1 MKIFLAGATGAIGQ
15 QLVPLLVSGGHQ
27 VVASTR
33 TPDKVARLR
42 EAGATAIV
50 MDGLNR
56 DDVMGAVTAAR
67 PDVIVHQMTA
77 LTRMKSLRRFDDE
90 FAMTN
95 RLRTEGTAHL
105 LEAARAAGVKRFV
118 AQSYTNWTNVRDGG
132 RIKTEEDPLDP
143 APPKAMR
150 QTLEAIRRL
159 DELVFSAAGVT
170 GVVLR
175 YGNFYGPG
183 TSIAPGGDIVEAVR
197 RRQFPIVGDGAGVW
211 SFIHIADAANAA
223 RLAIERGPAGI
234 YNIVDDEPAEVSVWL
249 PDLAA
254 ALGAKP
260 PRHVP
265 VWLGRL
271 LIGDSGVSMMTRM
284 RGSSNARAKRILNWQ
299 PLYASWRDGFRRGF
313 AATAHSVPYPM
324 AV

>member
-1 MKIFLAGATGAIGQ
+1 
-15 QLVPLLVSGGHQ
+15 

-33 TPDKVARLR
+33 TSDKTPRLR
-42 EAGATAIV
+42 DAGATPVV

-56 DDVMGAVTAAR
+56 DDVMRAVTDAR

-77 LTRMKSLRRFDDE
+77 LTRMKSLKRFDDE
-90 FAMTN
+90 FAITN
-95 RLRTEGTAHL
+95 RLRTEGTAYL
-105 LEAARAAGVKRFV
+105 LEAARAAGVGRFV
-118 AQSYTNWTNVRDGG
+118 AQSYTNWTNVREGG
-132 RIKTEEDPLDP
+132 RVKTEDDVLDP

-159 DELVFSAAGVT
+159 DDLVLSAAGVT

-183 TSIAPGGDIVEAVR
+183 TSIAPGGDIIEAVR

-211 SFIHIADAANAA
+211 SFIHISDAANAA
-223 RLAIERGPAGI
+223 RVAIERGPASI

-271 LIGDSGVSMMTRM
+271 LLGDSGVSMMTRM
-284 RGSSNARAKRILNWQ
+284 RGSSNAKAKRLLHWQ
-299 PLYASWRDGFRRGF
+299 PQYASWRDGFRRGF
-313 AATAHSVPYPM
+313 SATGHGVPYPV

>member
-1 MKIFLAGATGAIGQ
+1 MKVFLAGATGAVGQ
-15 QLVPLLVSGGHQ
+15 QLVPLLVSSGHQ

-33 TPDKVARLR
+33 TPDKMTRLR
-42 EAGATAIV
+42 EAGARPVV

-56 DDVMGAVTAAR
+56 DDVMRVVTAAR

-77 LTRMKSLRRFDDE
+77 LAHMKSLKRFDDE

-105 LEAARAAGVKRFV
+105 LDAARAAGVGRFV
-118 AQSYTNWTNVRDGG
+118 AQSYTNWTNARDGG
-132 RIKTEEDPLDP
+132 RIKTEDDPLDA
-143 APPKAMR
+143 APPKFFR
-150 QTLEAIRRL
+150 KTLDAIRRL
-159 DELVFSAAGVT
+159 DELVFGATGVT
-170 GVVLR
+170 GIVLR

-183 TSIAPGGDIVEAVR
+183 TSVAPGGDIVEAVR

-223 RLAIERGPAGI
+223 RIAIERGPAGI

-265 VWLGRL
+265 TWLGRL
-271 LIGDSGVSMMTRM
+271 LIGDTGISMMTQM
-284 RGSSNARAKRILNWQ
+284 RGSSNARAKRVLNWL
-299 PLYASWRDGFRRGF
+299 PLYATWRDGFRRGF
-313 AATAHSVPYPM
+313 APESGKVQYPK

>member
-1 MKIFLAGATGAIGQ
+1 MKVFLAGATGAIGQ
-15 QLVPLLVSGGHQ
+15 QLVPILLSGGHQ

-33 TPDKVARLR
+33 TPDKLARLR
-42 EAGATAIV
+42 DAGATPVV

-56 DDVMGAVTAAR
+56 DEVLRTVAAAR
-67 PDVIVHQMTA
+67 PDAIVHQMTA
-77 LTRMKSLRRFDDE
+77 LTRMKSLKRFDDE
-90 FAMTN
+90 FATTN
-95 RLRTEGTAHL
+95 RLRIEGTAHL
-105 LEAARAAGVKRFV
+105 LEAARAVGVGRFV
-118 AQSYTNWTNVRDGG
+118 AQSYTNWTNIREGG
-132 RIKTEEDPLDP
+132 RIKTEDDPLDP
-143 APPKAMR
+143 APPSAMR
-150 QTLEAIRRL
+150 QTLDAIRRL
-159 DELVFSAAGVT
+159 DQLVLSAAGVI

-183 TSIAPGGDIVEAVR
+183 TSIAPGGDIVEAIR
-197 RRQFPIVGDGAGVW
+197 RRRFPIVGDGAGVW

-223 RLAIERGPAGI
+223 RVAIERGQAGI

-260 PRHVP
+260 PRHIP

-271 LIGDSGVSMMTRM
+271 LLGDTGVSMMTRV
-284 RGSSNARAKRILNWQ
+284 RGSSNARAKRVLNWQ
-299 PLYASWRDGFRRGF
+299 PDYASWRDGFRRGF
-313 AATAHSVPYPM
+313 AATADIEPYPM